1 MCGRDARTTRVPSH
15 SVGQL
20 PVTAKPKATPDPAC
34 QSQEFRVGFVVRA
47 SRPHID
53 NHSRLCY
60 PAPMMTPAVRNR
72 LIIGAAAVA
81 AAVFLT
87 YQMYYS
93 QTPARHADHDHAIAK
108 IDAGGFLWVEAQ
120 DGERRNLVGAP
131 EKVLVLHWFDP
142 TATNSSEETAAAD
155 FAASVADDPMVE
167 VVFVADAPSWEGIE
181 AWANAASVPMDLIYL
196 DEKGK
201 TGGLFGVRRLPETL
215 VYDPNGLL
223 AHQARG
229 PMDWTSPGF
238 RSEIERAKGGVEEI
252 H

>member
-1 MCGRDARTTRVPSH
+1 
-15 SVGQL
+15 
-20 PVTAKPKATPDPAC
+20 
-34 QSQEFRVGFVVRA
+34 
-47 SRPHID
+47 
-53 NHSRLCY
+53 
-60 PAPMMTPAVRNR
+60 MMKPAVRNR

-81 AAVFLT
+81 AGVFLA
-87 YQMYYS
+87 YQMFYS

-108 IDAGGFLWVEAQ
+108 IDAGGFLWVEAP
-120 DGERRNLVGAP
+120 DGERRNLVGRP
-131 EKVLVLHWFDP
+131 EKVLILHWFDP
-142 TATNSSEETAAAD
+142 TAAGSSEETAAAE

-167 VVFVADAPSWEGIE
+167 VLFVANAPSWEGID
-181 AWANAASVPMDLIYL
+181 AWAEAADVPMDQIYL

-215 VYDPNGLL
+215 VYDPKGLL

-229 PMDWTSPGF
+229 PMNWTSPGF